1 MFDIKLLREN
11 PELIRINL
19 RKRKDLEKMSWVDD
33 VLTYD
38 GQWRKTLTDI
48 NLLRKKR
55 NILTEE
61 VSRLKKERKPVTEK
75 IKEARRISTTI
86 PRLENEVKA
95 YREKIDYILMRLPNI
110 MHTTVPFGEDD
121 AGNVEIRRW
130 GEIPNFKFKVK
141 DHIDLALALDL
152 VDLDR
157 AAKVSGARFYYLK
170 NELVQLNYALI
181 KYALDFIAKK
191 GFTLYQPPY
200 LLKRKA
206 ISGAIALFDFEDV
219 IYKIADEDL
228 YLIGTSEHALL
239 ALHMNEILNGNDL
252 PLKYAA
258 ISPCFRKEA
267 GSHGRDT
274 KGIFRVHQFEKIEQ
288 FIFSNPE
295 DSWDEHHRL
304 ITNAEEFFRQ
314 LKLPYRIV
322 NVCSG
327 DLGIMAAKKY
337 DLEAWLP
344 GQNMYREMVSCSNC
358 TTYQAVRAKIR
369 YRDKSNDP
377 TDYVHTLNSTLVA
390 TERTLIAIMENYQ
403 QEDGSIN
410 IPDVLIPYMKGIS
423 EIKP

>member
-1 MFDIKLLREN
+1 MFDIRLLRKN
-11 PELIRINL
+11 PDLVKNNL
-19 RKRKDLEKMSWVDD
+19 RKRGDVVKLVWVDE
-33 VLTYD
+33 VLVSD
-38 GQWRKTLTDI
+38 KKWRKTLTDI
-48 NLLRKKR
+48 NRLREKR
-55 NILTEE
+55 NIITEE
-61 VSRLKKERKPVTEK
+61 ISNLKKADKDVAERIE
-75 IKEARRISTTI
+75 EARKVSMKIQRVETT
-86 PRLENEVKA
+86 VKK
-95 YREKIDYILMRLPNI
+95 YRQKIDYILMRLPNI
-110 MHTTVPFGEDD
+110 MHDTVPFGEDD
-121 AGNVEIRRW
+121 TGNVELRRW
-130 GEIPNFKFKVK
+130 GELPQFKFKAK
-141 DHIDLALALDL
+141 DHIDIALALDL

-181 KYALDFIAKK
+181 RYALDFIDKK
-191 GFTLYQPPY
+191 NFTLFQPPY
-200 LLKRKA
+200 FLKRKA
-206 ISGAIALFDFEDV
+206 ISGAIALSDFEDV
-219 IYKIADEDL
+219 VYKIEGENL

-239 ALHMNEILNGNDL
+239 ALHMDEILNGNDL

-274 KGIFRVHQFEKIEQ
+274 KGIFRVHQFEKVEQ

-295 DSWDEHHRL
+295 ESWSEHQRL
-304 ITNAEEFFRQ
+304 IANAEEFFQ
-314 LKLPYRIV
+314 NLKLPYRIV

-377 TDYVHTLNSTLVA
+377 TDYIHTLNSTLVA

-403 QEDGSIN
+403 QEDGSIH
-410 IPDVLIPYMKGIS
+410 IPDVLIPYMKGKS
-423 EIKP
+423 EIKL

>member
-1 MFDIKLLREN
+1 
-11 PELIRINL
+11 
-19 RKRKDLEKMSWVDD
+19 
-33 VLTYD
+33 
-38 GQWRKTLTDI
+38 
-48 NLLRKKR
+48 
-55 NILTEE
+55 
-61 VSRLKKERKPVTEK
+61 
-75 IKEARRISTTI
+75 
-86 PRLENEVKA
+86 
-95 YREKIDYILMRLPNI
+95 
-110 MHTTVPFGEDD
+110 MHATVPFGEDD
-121 AGNVEIRRW
+121 TGNVEIRRW
-130 GEIPNFKFKVK
+130 GEISNFKFKVK

-181 KYALDFIAKK
+181 KYALDFIVEK

-239 ALHMNEILNGNDL
+239 ALHMDEILNGNDL

-258 ISPCFRKEA
+258 ISTCFRKEA

-295 DSWDEHHRL
+295 DSWAEHQRL

-410 IPDVLIPYMKGIS
+410 IPDVLVPYMKGIS

>member
-11 PELIRINL
+11 PELIRVNL
-19 RKRKDLEKMSWVDD
+19 RKRRDLEKLSWVDD
-33 VLTYD
+33 ALAYD
-38 GQWRKTLTDI
+38 EKWRKMITEI
-48 NLLRKKR
+48 NMLRKKR
-55 NILTEE
+55 NIITDE
-61 VSRLKKERKPVTEK
+61 VSNLKKDGKDVAERIE
-75 IKEARRISTTI
+75 EARRISAKI
-86 PRLENEVKA
+86 LRFENDVKA
-95 YREKIDYILMRLPNI
+95 YRVKIDYILMRLPNI
-110 MHTTVPFGEDD
+110 MHATVPFGEDD
-121 AGNVEIRRW
+121 TGNVEIKRW
-130 GEIPNFKFKVK
+130 GEIPNFKFNVK

-152 VDLDR
+152 MDLDR

-181 KYALDFIAKK
+181 GYALDFITQK

-200 LLKRKA
+200 FLKRKA
-206 ISGAIALFDFEDV
+206 ISGAIALSDFEDV

-239 ALHMNEILNGNDL
+239 ALHMDEILNGNDL

-274 KGIFRVHQFEKIEQ
+274 KGIFRVHQFEKVEQ

-295 DSWDEHHRL
+295 DSWDEHQRL

-358 TTYQAVRAKIR
+358 TTYQAVRAKVR

-390 TERTLIAIMENYQ
+390 TERTLIAIIENYQ
-403 QEDGSIN
+403 QKDGSIS
-410 IPDVLIPYMKGIS
+410 IPNVLIPYMNGIS

>member
-11 PELIRINL
+11 PELLRVNL
-19 RKRKDLEKMSWVDD
+19 RKRGDLEKMSWVDD
-33 VLTYD
+33 ALTYD
-38 GQWRKTLTDI
+38 AKWRKILTDI

-55 NILTEE
+55 NIITEE
-61 VSRLKKERKPVTEK
+61 ISTLKKEGKDVTEK
-75 IKEARRISTTI
+75 INNARRVSVNIR
-86 PRLENEVKA
+86 RLESKVKK
-95 YREKIDYILMRLPNI
+95 YREKVDYILMRLPNI
-110 MHTTVPFGEDD
+110 MHDTVPFGKDD
-121 AGNVEIRRW
+121 TENVETRRW
-130 GEIPNFKFKVK
+130 GEPPKFTFKVK

-152 VDLDR
+152 VDLNR

-181 KYALDFIAKK
+181 MFALDFIGQK

-200 LLKRKA
+200 FLKRDA
-206 ISGAIALFDFEDV
+206 ISGAIALSDFEEV
-219 IYKIADEDL
+219 VYKIADEDL

-239 ALHMNEILNGNDL
+239 VLHMDDILNGNNF
-252 PLKYAA
+252 PLKYAG

-274 KGIFRVHQFEKIEQ
+274 KGIFRVHQFEKVEQ

-295 DSWDEHHRL
+295 DSWKEHQYL
-304 ITNAEEFFRQ
+304 IANAEEFFCQ
-314 LKLPYRIV
+314 LKIPYRIV
-322 NVCSG
+322 TVCSG
-327 DLGIMAAKKY
+327 DLGPMAAKKY

-369 YRDKSNDP
+369 YRNKPNDP
-377 TDYVHTLNSTLVA
+377 TKYVHTLNSTLVA

-403 QEDGSIN
+403 QEDGSIR
-410 IPDVLIPYMKGIS
+410 IPDVLVPYMKGVS
-423 EIKP
+423 KIKP